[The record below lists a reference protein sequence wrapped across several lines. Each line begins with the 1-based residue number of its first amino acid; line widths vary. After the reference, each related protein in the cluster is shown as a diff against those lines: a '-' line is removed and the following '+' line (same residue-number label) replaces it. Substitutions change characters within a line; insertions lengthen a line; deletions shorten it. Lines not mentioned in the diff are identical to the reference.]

1 MVKTSIAAATI
12 SSVAIA
18 LTLSSCKPHP
28 SEASLPQT
36 GQPIPEVAQA
46 IAQQPHQS
54 APATVGIFPDLS
66 GSMTSARVAPVKFED
81 FQVVFDALQQ
91 TGGTIAFGAICDRS
105 NQPLV
110 RATLPQ
116 PPRLEASQFNN
127 PIKPEEPNSKR
138 GNPFKN
144 KKIKAEYDQ
153 LLQIYEQQ
161 LAQDRQTL
169 ANFQQRLATLK
180 KENQAQIATIKPQ
193 VVAILNHPRNC
204 QATDIQTAIQRANLL
219 FQEPSSGFNQP
230 PRRFAVFITDGLDTF
245 SSQAARLSA
254 DKVLLVNGTP
264 GVGIFQTVPHSRFES
279 PQIAVNHLSKAI
291 GQP

>member
-46 IAQQPHQS
+46 IAQQPRQT

-66 GSMTSARVAPVKFED
+66 GSMTSARVAPLKFED
-81 FQVVFDALQQ
+81 FQVVFESLQQ

-105 NQPLV
+105 NRPLV
-110 RATLPQ
+110 RVTFPQ
-116 PPRLEASQFNN
+116 PPRLEPSQFNN
-127 PIKPEEPNSKR
+127 PVKPEDPNSKR
-138 GNPFKN
+138 GNPFK
-144 KKIKAEYDQ
+144 KKKGKAEYEQ
-153 LLQIYEQQ
+153 HLQVYEQKST
-161 LAQDRQTL
+161 QDRQTL
-169 ANFQQRLATLK
+169 ANFQQRFATLK
-180 KENQAQIATIKPQ
+180 KENQAQIAAIKPQ

-204 QATDIQTAIQRANLL
+204 RATDIQSAIQRANLL
-219 FQEPSSGFNQP
+219 FQEPNSSFNQP

-264 GVGIFQTVPHSRFES
+264 SVGIFQTIPHSRFES
-279 PQIAVNHLSKAI
+279 PQTAVNNLSNAI